1 MTMALSVVNVELGE
15 RSYSIH
21 IGGGVWELLQE
32 YLRRWNSTAKIM
44 VVTDNRVHSIYGHR
58 IEELAGAPMSP
69 ATVVVVPEGE
79 GSKSFDHLENLCR
92 KMVSAGLDRSSQV
105 VAVGGGVV
113 GDLAGL
119 AASIFLRGVSVIQV
133 PTTLLSMVDSSTGG
147 KTGINLP
154 EGKNQ
159 VGTFHQPQAVYADTD
174 VLRTLELRDWYSGM
188 AEIVKISLTLDQ
200 ELFAY
205 LEKVNDLGPEGGVD
219 TQFIVEAACRRKAE
233 VISID
238 EKEAGPRLVLNFG
251 HTLAH
256 ALESSMG
263 LGEIRHGEA
272 VAIGMKAALSLS
284 RKICGLDEAIYRRA
298 LAVVEKI
305 PVPDIGLDKDI
316 EGFLARDKKRMDGR
330 VRCVL
335 LENIGRCR
343 VAFLD
348 DPGDLVK
355 TLTSS

>member
-1 MTMALSVVNVELGE
+1 MILSVVHVELGE

-21 IGGGVWELLQE
+21 IGGGAWDLLE
-32 YLRRWNSTAKIM
+32 EGLRGWNSAGQVM
-44 VVTDNRVHSIYGHR
+44 VVTDERVYSIYGRR
-58 IEELAGAPMSP
+58 IEDLAQALNPH
-69 ATVVVVPEGE
+69 ANIVIVPEGE
-79 GSKSFDHLENLCR
+79 GSKSFGHLEDLCR
-92 KMVSAGLDRSSQV
+92 KMAGAGLDRSSLV
-105 VAVGGGVV
+105 VAMGGGVV

-119 AASIFLRGVSVIQV
+119 AASIYFRGVSVIQV

-174 VLRTLELRDWYSGM
+174 VLRTLESRDWYSGM
-188 AEIVKISLTLDQ
+188 AEIVKISLTLDP

-219 TQFIVEAACRRKAE
+219 IQRIVEAACRRKAE

-284 RKICGLDEAIYRRA
+284 KKICGFDEGQYRRA
-298 LAVVEKI
+298 MAVVEKI
-305 PVPDIGLDKDI
+305 PVPDIGSDKDI
-316 EGFLARDKKRMDGR
+316 ERFLARDKKRMSGR

-335 LENIGRCR
+335 LENIGRCH
-343 VAFLD
+343 VTSLD

-355 TLTSS
+355 ALASP

>member
-1 MTMALSVVNVELGE
+1 MALGVVHVELAE

-21 IGGGVWELLQE
+21 IGSGAWELLE
-32 YLRRWNSTAKIM
+32 ENLRGWNSAGKIM
-44 VVTDNRVHSIYGHR
+44 VVTDERVHSIYGHR
-58 IEELAGAPMSP
+58 IEELTEAPNSP

-79 GSKSFDHLENLCR
+79 GSKSFGHLEDLCR
-92 KMVSAGLDRSSQV
+92 KMAGAGLDRSSLV
-105 VAVGGGVV
+105 VALGGGVV

-119 AASIFLRGVSVIQV
+119 AASIYLRGVSVIQV

-159 VGTFHQPQAVYADTD
+159 VGTFHQPQAVYANTD
-174 VLRTLELRDWYSGM
+174 VLRTLESRDWYSGM
-188 AEIVKISLTLDQ
+188 AEIVKISLTLDP

-205 LEKVNDLGPEGGVD
+205 LEKVDDLGPEGGID
-219 TQFIVEAACRRKAE
+219 IQLIVEAACRRKAE

-272 VAIGMKAALSLS
+272 VAIGMRAALSLS
-284 RKICGLDEAIYRRA
+284 KQVCGLDEGQYRRA
-298 LAVVEKI
+298 MAVVEKI
-305 PVPDIGLDKDI
+305 PAPDFGLDKDI
-316 EGFLARDKKRMDGR
+316 EGFLARDKKRIDGR

-335 LENIGRCR
+335 LEDIGRCH
-343 VAFLD
+343 VTSLD
-348 DPGDLVK
+348 DPGELVRA
-355 TLTSS
+355 LPLP

>member
-1 MTMALSVVNVELGE
+1 MALSVVNVELGE

-92 KMVSAGLDRSSQV
+92 KMVSAGLDRSSLV

-284 RKICGLDEAIYRRA
+284 SVHSVAKSCWNRPHS
-298 LAVVEKI
+298 
-305 PVPDIGLDKDI
+305 PVT
-316 EGFLARDKKRMDGR
+316 
-330 VRCVL
+330 
-335 LENIGRCR
+335 
-343 VAFLD
+343 
-348 DPGDLVK
+348 
-355 TLTSS
+355 TLN

>member
-1 MTMALSVVNVELGE
+1 MALSIVRVELGE

-21 IGGGVWELLQE
+21 IGNGAWKLVEE
-32 YLRRWNSTAKIM
+32 HLREWNPASRVLM
-44 VVTDNRVHSIYGHR
+44 VTDERVYSIYGHR
-58 IEELAGAPMSP
+58 IEELIKAPKIP
-69 ATVVVVPEGE
+69 ASIVVVPEGE
-79 GSKSFDHLENLCR
+79 ESKSFSRLKDLCR
-92 KMVSAGLDRSSQV
+92 KMAGVGLDRSSLV
-105 VAVGGGVV
+105 VALGGGVV

-119 AASIFLRGVSVIQV
+119 AASIYLRGVSVIQV

-174 VLRTLELRDWYSGM
+174 VLKTMESRDWFSGM
-188 AEIVKISLTLDQ
+188 AEVVKIALTLDP

-205 LEKVNDLGPEGGVD
+205 LENVNDLGPAGAID
-219 TQFIVEAACRRKAE
+219 AQLIVEAACRRKAE

-256 ALESSMG
+256 AIESSMG
-263 LGEIRHGEA
+263 SDEIRHGEA

-284 RKICGLDEAIYRRA
+284 RKICNLEEIPYRKA
-298 LAVVEKI
+298 LAIVERI
-305 PVPDIGLDKDI
+305 PVSDIRPDRNI
-316 EGFLARDKKRMDGR
+316 EQFLARDKKRMGGR
-330 VRCVL
+330 LRCVL
-335 LENIGRCR
+335 LEDIGRCL
-343 VAFLD
+343 VTFLEN
-348 DPGDLVK
+348 PVDLVEA
-355 TLTSS
+355 LSSA